1 MAALADPLHHRTE
14 HEDPGGLDET
24 RPEREAGEQR
34 RPDTNPG
41 EDPDHLP
48 GLSVLSGDVGGRF
61 LHPLLSLLS

>member
-1 MAALADPLHHRTE
+1 MAALTDPLHHRTE

-48 GLSVLSGDVGGRF
+48 RLPVLSSDVGGGF
-61 LHPLLSLLS
+61 LHTLLSLPS